1 MSRRRL
7 LLVSMYP
14 LDAGLWGPTVRIT
27 HLRDELAS
35 LADLDVIDGYRAARR
50 GRLWRYALGGR
61 LRGLDG
67 IYVES
72 STFAPSESDLAILGL
87 AHALGI
93 PIVTYVRDAYQLF
106 PEIYP
111 RDSPKRRL
119 AAAAFH
125 PAIRALGA
133 VSSHLAFPTRAL
145 ADAVLGQGA
154 DAPLL
159 PPGAP
164 APVEVPREATANRIL
179 YVGDARLAAQGADSL
194 LEAVTIARGAGVEVE
209 LDVVS
214 RAGQEPAPPHPS
226 WLHVHRAEGRAI
238 HALLSNVIATAIPRP
253 RNRYND
259 LALPIKLFDY
269 LSYGRPLLVTDC
281 PEQARVVA
289 GADAGVVME
298 DDAPGI
304 ADGIVRLASAS
315 SGELDRWSANAS
327 SAARAASWADRAHRI
342 MDLLS
347 SGPR

>member
-50 GRLWRYALGGR
+50 ARLWRYALGGR
-61 LRGLDG
+61 LRDLDG

-72 STFAPSESDLAILGL
+72 STFAPSETDLAILGL

-111 RDSPKRRL
+111 RDTLKHRL

-125 PAIRALGA
+125 PAIRALAA

-145 ADAVLGQGA
+145 AEAVLGEGA
-154 DAPLL
+154 AAPLL

-164 APVEVPREATANRIL
+164 APVDVPRDPSANRIL
-179 YVGDARLAAQGADSL
+179 YVGDARLEAQGADGL
-194 LEAVTIARGAGVEVE
+194 IEAVTIARGTGIEVE

-214 RAGQEPAPPHPS
+214 RAGHEPPPPHPF
-226 WLHVHRAEGRAI
+226 WLHVHHAEGPAI
-238 HALLSNVIATAIPRP
+238 HALLPNVIATAIPRP

-269 LSYGRPLLVTDC
+269 LSYGRPLMVTDC
-281 PEQARVVA
+281 LEQARVVA
-289 GADAGVVME
+289 GADAGVVTE
-298 DDAPGI
+298 DDAAGI
-304 ADGIVRLASAS
+304 ADGIVRLASS
-315 SGELDRWSANAS
+315 SDNELDRWSTNAS
-327 SAARAASWADRAHRI
+327 IAARAASWEDRAHRI
-342 MDLLS
+342 MELLT
-347 SGPR
+347 SGAR